1 MCCADSTTIK
11 LKLQT
16 VKNQNYNNMETIKIY
31 KLQFYA
37 DNDHYK
43 NKLFSFG
50 IKNRIEIFNI
60 LFAFWKNKNEFRSI
74 WLKKTEIIGTYQ
86 LDSSKEL
93 IYEYNFFKL
102 ETDIMTAEKS
112 TVLAKYISNMV

>member
-1 MCCADSTTIK
+1 MGYADCTTIK

-16 VKNQNYNNMETIKIY
+16 LKNQNYNNMETIKIY

-37 DNDHYK
+37 DNNQYK
-43 NKLFSFG
+43 NKLFSFV

-74 WLKKTEIIGTYQ
+74 WLKTTEIIGTYQ

>member
-1 MCCADSTTIK
+1 MRCADCTTIK
-11 LKLQT
+11 IKLQT
-16 VKNQNYNNMETIKIY
+16 LKNQNYKNMETIKIY

-37 DNDHYK
+37 DNYKYK

-50 IKNRIEIFNI
+50 IKNKIEIFNI

-102 ETDIMTAEKS
+102 QTDIMTAEKS

>member
-37 DNDHYK
+37 DNDQYK

>member
-1 MCCADSTTIK
+1 MSYADRTTNKIK
-11 LKLQT
+11 FQIF
-16 VKNQNYNNMETIKIY
+16 KNQNQNKMETIKIY

-37 DNDHYK
+37 DNEKYK

-60 LFAFWKNKNEFRSI
+60 LYAFAKNKNVFRSI

-86 LDSSKEL
+86 LDSSNEL

-102 ETDIMTAEKS
+102 ESNIITAEKS
-112 TVLAKYISNMV
+112 TILAKYISNMI